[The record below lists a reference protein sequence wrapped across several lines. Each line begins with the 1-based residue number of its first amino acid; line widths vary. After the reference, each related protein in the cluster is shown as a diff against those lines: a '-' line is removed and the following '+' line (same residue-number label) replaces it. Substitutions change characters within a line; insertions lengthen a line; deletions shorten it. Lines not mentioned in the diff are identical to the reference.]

1 MEIIIILLSL
11 FFLMFIAFRG
21 FSVIL
26 FAPICALFAVLLTE
40 PSYVMPFY
48 SGIFMDKMVIF
59 IKSYFPVFLLGAIFG
74 KVMEMSGFVKSITN
88 TVIKVIG
95 ASRAMLAIVL
105 VGAVLTYGGVS
116 VFVVVFAIYPF
127 AAELF
132 KAADIP
138 KRLIPATI
146 ALGAFAFTMD
156 ALPGSPQIQNIIP
169 TTFFKTT
176 TWAAPWLGFIGSVF
190 VFSMGMIYLEW
201 RRRKAKAAGE
211 GYGIGHKNEPQQISD
226 VKLPNFFLAIL
237 PLIVIGVFNKV
248 FTDLIPKFYGTQF
261 DFTNINIKDVVAV
274 DITKVA
280 SIWAIEGALVLGI
293 VTVIVFSIKQIKMNF
308 NANINVAIGGAL
320 LATINTASEY
330 GYGAI
335 ISMLPGFKTINQ
347 AMSNTF
353 TNPLVNEAVTTTTLS
368 GITGSASGGM
378 SIALAAMSEKYLEQ
392 AQKFGI
398 DPEVLHRVASM
409 ASGGMDT
416 LPHNGGIITLL
427 LVTGLTHKQAYLD
440 IFAVTII
447 KTIAVFFIIGVY
459 YLFGIV

>member
-95 ASRAMLAIVL
+95 TSRAMLAIVL

-169 TTFFKTT
+169 TSFFKTT

-190 VFSMGMIYLEW
+190 VFSVGMIYLEW

-211 GYGIGHKNEPQQISD
+211 GYGIGHKNEPQPISD

-237 PLIVIGVFNKV
+237 PLIIVGVFNRV

-293 VTVIVFSIKQIKMNF
+293 VTVIVFSFKQIKMNF
-308 NANINVAIGGAL
+308 NANINVSIGGAL

-459 YLFGIV
+459 YLFGVV

>member
-1 MEIIIILLSL
+1 M
-11 FFLMFIAFRG
+11 G
-21 FSVIL
+21 
-26 FAPICALFAVLLTE
+26 
-40 PSYVMPFY
+40 
-48 SGIFMDKMVIF
+48 
-59 IKSYFPVFLLGAIFG
+59 
-74 KVMEMSGFVKSITN
+74 
-88 TVIKVIG
+88 
-95 ASRAMLAIVL
+95 
-105 VGAVLTYGGVS
+105 
-116 VFVVVFAIYPF
+116 
-127 AAELF
+127 
-132 KAADIP
+132 
-138 KRLIPATI
+138 
-146 ALGAFAFTMD
+146 
-156 ALPGSPQIQNIIP
+156 
-169 TTFFKTT
+169 
-176 TWAAPWLGFIGSVF
+176 APWLGFIGSVF
-190 VFSMGMIYLEW
+190 VFSVGMIYLEW

-211 GYGIGHKNEPQQISD
+211 GYGIGHKNEPQPISD

-237 PLIVIGVFNKV
+237 PLIIVGVFNRV

-293 VTVIVFSIKQIKMNF
+293 VTVIVFSFKQIKMNF
-308 NANINVAIGGAL
+308 NANINVSIGGAL

-459 YLFGIV
+459 YLFGVV